1 MFTWVLLAVRPNLAS
16 KYTVLTPQHGQY
28 LTHAHNHI
36 TLAAMDSC
44 FRFIRA
50 HQHGIGIR
58 PRYDRSLL
66 QRPLK
71 AEANA
76 NAPCISDICSTQFW
90 FKNGAKHVYVMSDTE
105 QSSMVVVPDH
115 METKLKCL
123 DTAVG
128 IKEKKA

>member
-1 MFTWVLLAVRPNLAS
+1 MSRGRAS
-16 KYTVLTPQHGQY
+16 TNQTIFAGETPQYGQY
-28 LTHAHNHI
+28 LTHAHNHT

-44 FRFIRA
+44 FRFMRA

-128 IKEKKA
+128 IKVKKA